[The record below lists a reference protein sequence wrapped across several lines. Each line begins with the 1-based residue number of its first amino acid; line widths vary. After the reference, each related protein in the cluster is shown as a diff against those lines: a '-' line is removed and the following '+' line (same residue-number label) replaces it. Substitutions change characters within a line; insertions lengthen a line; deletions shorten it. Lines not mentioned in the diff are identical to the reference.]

1 MIGSAMPGRLLGALV
16 AVVAAGLAA
25 CHSADPVVLELDGAR
40 VRRSDFERYLASVEA
55 RGLGPVPSEARRGLL
70 DAFLEERALVIEAR
84 RRGGLSDDPGPGDE
98 ARAVARLLAEAVRV
112 PEVSEAEIA
121 AFYRDHTAEL
131 AQPETIALR
140 QVLVATASEAREV
153 KRRVRR
159 DPKVFDSVARSLSV
173 GVEAAA
179 GGYMGS
185 FARGQLPPELE
196 AAAFALPEGGTS
208 DPVQTS
214 LGYHVLR
221 VDSRQQAR
229 QPTLDEVRER
239 IRDRLAGERRAEA
252 ERAFVAEILAR
263 AKVDH
268 EAALRKDRSL

>member
-1 MIGSAMPGRLLGALV
+1 MIGSAMRRRLLA
-16 AVVAAGLAA
+16 AVLAVAAPNLGA
-25 CHSADPVVLELDGAR
+25 CSRGDPVVLELHGVR
-40 VRRSDFERYLASVEA
+40 VHRSDFERYLASVEA
-55 RGLGPVPSEARRGLL
+55 RGLGPVPPEARRGML

-84 RRGGLSDDPGPGDE
+84 RRGGLPAGAGAADE
-98 ARAVARLLAEAVRV
+98 ARGVARLLADGVRV
-112 PEVSEAEIA
+112 PEVTEAEIA
-121 AFYRDHTAEL
+121 AVYRDHAAEL
-131 AQPETIALR
+131 AIPETVTLR

-153 KRRVRR
+153 KRRVGR
-159 DPKVFDSVARSLSV
+159 DPKVFDTVARSQSV

-221 VDSRQQAR
+221 VESRQQGR
-229 QPTLDEVRER
+229 PITLDEAREGIRNRLVREKR
-239 IRDRLAGERRAEA
+239 GAA
-252 ERAFVAEILAR
+252 ERTFVAEILAR
-263 AKVDH
+263 AKVNH
-268 EAALRKDRSL
+268 EAALRTSPPF